1 MLGLAAIRR
10 WRFAPSRGAQRPV
23 YYAGVTSLNLSAWR
37 ETART
42 ASQFCAA
49 AAARGIPVQPPRTLN
64 GVFFFA
70 NGLKECVEA
79 EAPRK

>member
-1 MLGLAAIRR
+1 V
-10 WRFAPSRGAQRPV
+10 V

-42 ASQFCAA
+42 ASQLCAA